1 MYFGNS
7 IILQNIN
14 KMKKTTWILLLAIS
28 MNTYSQEDKTQSQNC
43 FKDID
48 IEPSFIAFSTTKG
61 SDLGNWYQNL
71 FNLETVKEFAF
82 PDGSITGK
90 LMRKKEF
97 VVELFF
103 REKIYDTKKKIPK
116 STKEEWNGIMK
127 FGIYTTANLRSL
139 KKCLKE
145 KNINARRIFNDKDL
159 KIDLLHVKDPEAN
172 SFEIISRIKE

>member
-1 MYFGNS
+1 M
-7 IILQNIN
+7 NI
-14 KMKKTTWILLLAIS
+14 
-28 MNTYSQEDKTQSQNC
+28 YSQESKIQSQNC

-48 IEPSFIAFSTTKG
+48 IEPSFIAFSTAKG
-61 SDLGNWYQNL
+61 SDLGNWYQEV

-90 LMRKKEF
+90 LMQKKEF

-103 REKIYDTKKKIPK
+103 REKIYDTKNKVPK

-127 FGIYTTANLRSL
+127 FGVYTNANLRSL
-139 KKCLKE
+139 KKCLND
-145 KNINARRIFNDKDL
+145 KNINAGRIFNDKNL
-159 KIDLLHVKDPEAN
+159 SIDLLHVKDPEGN